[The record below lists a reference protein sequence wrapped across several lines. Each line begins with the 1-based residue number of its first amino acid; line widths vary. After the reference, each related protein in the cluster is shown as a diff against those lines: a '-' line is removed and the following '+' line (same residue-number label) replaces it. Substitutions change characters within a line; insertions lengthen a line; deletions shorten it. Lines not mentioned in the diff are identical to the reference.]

1 MQADKNTSIFLKD
14 KTRLGDFVKIQGG
27 YAFQSALFRKR
38 GIPIIRISNI
48 YGSTIDLKNSAVY
61 YDDTKVIG
69 DDFIA
74 KKDDLLIAMSGAT
87 TGKCGVY
94 PYQKCAYVNQRV
106 GKFTLCKGD
115 KAIYKYIT
123 YWTQSNDFER
133 QLSRSLV
140 AGAQPNISPKNIE
153 DMELFLPDIT
163 EQQNVVAVLDAIS
176 ANITFL
182 QHLISKQEN
191 IKKSTINLLLAPRSN
206 WQEIKLGDI
215 CSITTGK
222 LDANAMSP
230 HGKYAFFTCAKEVYK
245 INNYA
250 FDTEALLV
258 SGNGSHVGYVH
269 YYKGRFNAYQ
279 RTYVLD
285 KFTAN
290 ILFVKYFLDC
300 KLSQR
305 IDAEK
310 KSGNTPY
317 ILRDTLYDMKL
328 TIPVSITEQERIAT
342 QLSEIDAHIENLKQQ
357 LAKQRAIKQGLMQF
371 FFGD

>member
-1 MQADKNTSIFLKD
+1 MKDLAAYQRIKLGDVAHIKTGKRNNQDKNPFGKYPFFVRSSTIEKIDTYSFDGEAILMPGEGNI
-14 KTRLGDFVKIQGG
+14 GD
-27 YAFQSALFRKR
+27 
-38 GIPIIRISNI
+38 IIHYIDGKFDFHQRVYKISNFIDGI
-48 YGSTIDLKNSAVY
+48 YGKYVFYALQKSFKTWALKNTVKATVDSLRLPTFQGFEFLAPDFQQQKQIVRMLEAVN
-61 YDDTKVIG
+61 THI
-69 DDFIA
+69 
-74 KKDDLLIAMSGAT
+74 
-87 TGKCGVY
+87 
-94 PYQKCAYVNQRV
+94 
-106 GKFTLCKGD
+106 
-115 KAIYKYIT
+115 
-123 YWTQSNDFER
+123 SNLE
-133 QLSRSLV
+133 
-140 AGAQPNISPKNIE
+140 K
-153 DMELFLPDIT
+153 
-163 EQQNVVAVLDAIS
+163 
-176 ANITFL
+176 
-182 QHLISKQEN
+182 LISKQES

-206 WQEIKLGDI
+206 WQEIKLGDT

-342 QLSEIDAHIENLKQQ
+342 QLSKIDAHIENLKQQ
-357 LAKQRAIKQGLMQF
+357 LAKQRAIKQGLMQY

>member
-1 MQADKNTSIFLKD
+1 MKSYDRSKWETVKLGDIVEIISGGTPKTDTVAYWDGDIPWCTPTDITSNSNKYIHRTERNITEKGLANSAARLLPKNTLLLCSRATI
-14 KTRLGDFVKIQGG
+14 GAVKIAGQSMCTNQG
-27 YAFQSALFRKR
+27 FKNLVCKEKISHEFLFYY
-38 GIPIIRISNI
+38 IPKLKAQMLSQAS
-48 YGSTIDLKNSAVY
+48 GSTFLEISKAKLANIELEIPCDIEEQN
-61 YDDTKVIG
+61 
-69 DDFIA
+69 FIA
-74 KKDDLLIAMSGAT
+74 
-87 TGKCGVY
+87 
-94 PYQKCAYVNQRV
+94 N
-106 GKFTLCKGD
+106 TLA
-115 KAIYKYIT
+115 AIDNHINNLESK
-123 YWTQSNDFER
+123 
-133 QLSRSLV
+133 
-140 AGAQPNISPKNIE
+140 
-153 DMELFLPDIT
+153 
-163 EQQNVVAVLDAIS
+163 
-176 ANITFL
+176 
-182 QHLISKQEN
+182 ISKYEN